1 MDVEWLMNAAKR
13 GHIAVTPYYAF
24 GSDGEAEPEVGHSVV
39 VLLSVGG
46 SGAAGATRRHRV
58 EPGMPA
64 AAATS
69 SSGAGSPGRAN
80 VGLLD
85 EVVDLHVGGFAG
97 QAGES
102 PAAIATSHDFS
113 LSFCEYFEHGHC
125 VR

>member
-1 MDVEWLMNAAKR
+1 MDVEWFMNAAKR
-13 GHIAVTPYYAF
+13 GHIAVTPYCAF
-24 GSDGEAEPEVGHSVV
+24 GSDCEAEPEVCHSVV
-39 VLLSVGG
+39 VLLSVSG
-46 SGAAGATRRHRV
+46 SGAARTTRRGFV
-58 EPGMPA
+58 VPVTPA
-64 AAATS
+64 ATTT

-85 EVVDLHVGGFAG
+85 EVVDLHGGGFAG

-102 PAAIATSHDFS
+102 PAAIAASHDFS